1 MRACGGCV
9 PVTGVC
15 STGGRFK
22 FSVVRAVRRT
32 LKGRSPLDAFR
43 EELTRTIPSLRAFA
57 RSLAMGDE
65 AFADDLVQDTCVN
78 ALRAQDQ
85 FTPGTNLKAWLFT
98 ILRNRFR
105 SLAKRRK
112 VRAEDPDDDLDRMV
126 TGPAPQH
133 GRLEMIAFHRAFDN
147 LRAEYREALVLAV
160 VHGLNYEDI
169 AEICGCRVGTVKS
182 RVSRARDRL
191 REALYDGPER
201 EATEAPDAAATVD
214 AWLTAEPP
222 R

>member
-1 MRACGGCV
+1 M
-9 PVTGVC
+9 
-15 STGGRFK
+15 
-22 FSVVRAVRRT
+22 
-32 LKGRSPLDAFR
+32 DAFR

-133 GRLEMIAFHRAFDN
+133 GRLEMIAFHRAFED

-160 VHGLNYEDI
+160 VHGLAYDEI

-191 REALYDGPER
+191 RAALYDDPER
-201 EATEAPDAAATVD
+201 AAETRDCDAAVD
-214 AWLTAEPP
+214 ARLTVEPP

>member
-1 MRACGGCV
+1 M
-9 PVTGVC
+9 
-15 STGGRFK
+15 
-22 FSVVRAVRRT
+22 
-32 LKGRSPLDAFR
+32 DDFR

-57 RSLAMGDE
+57 RSLAMGDD
-65 AFADDLVQDTCVN
+65 ALADDLVQDTCVN

-112 VRAEDPDDDLDRMV
+112 VRAEEPDDELDRIPV
-126 TGPAPQH
+126 DATPQD
-133 GRLEMIAFHRAFDN
+133 GRLEMMAFKRAFAD

-160 VHGLNYEDI
+160 VHGMNYEDI
-169 AEICGCRVGTVKS
+169 AEICDCRVGTVKS

-191 REALYDGPER
+191 REALYDEPERAAQPDAGER
-201 EATEAPDAAATVD
+201 EAID
-214 AWLTAEPP
+214 AWLHPSASAG
-222 R
+222 

>member
-1 MRACGGCV
+1 M
-9 PVTGVC
+9 
-15 STGGRFK
+15 
-22 FSVVRAVRRT
+22 
-32 LKGRSPLDAFR
+32 DAFR
-43 EELTRTIPSLRAFA
+43 EELTQTIPSLRAFA

-112 VRAEDPDDDLDRMV
+112 VRAEEPDDDLERMV
-126 TGPAPQH
+126 VGSVPQD
-133 GRLEMIAFHRAFDN
+133 GRLEMIAFRRAFGE

-160 VHGLNYEDI
+160 VHGMNYEDI
-169 AEICGCRVGTVKS
+169 AAICDCRVGTVKS

-201 EATEAPDAAATVD
+201 EAGAAAPERDPLAAV
-214 AWLTAEPP
+214 TADPG

>member
-1 MRACGGCV
+1 M
-9 PVTGVC
+9 
-15 STGGRFK
+15 
-22 FSVVRAVRRT
+22 
-32 LKGRSPLDAFR
+32 DDFR

-57 RSLAMGDE
+57 RSLATGDE
-65 AFADDLVQDTCVN
+65 ALAEDLVQDTCVN
-78 ALRAQDQ
+78 ALRAQHQ

-112 VRAEDPDDDLDRMV
+112 VRAEEPDDELDRMPV
-126 TGPAPQH
+126 GATPQE
-133 GRLEMIAFHRAFDN
+133 GRLEMMAFRRAFDE

-169 AEICGCRVGTVKS
+169 AQICDCRVGTVKS

-191 REALYDGPER
+191 RAALYEEPER
-201 EATEAPDAAATVD
+201 AAEPSRDEARALD
-214 AWLTAEPP
+214 AWLGAAARP
-222 R
+222 

>member
-1 MRACGGCV
+1 V
-9 PVTGVC
+9 
-15 STGGRFK
+15 
-22 FSVVRAVRRT
+22 
-32 LKGRSPLDAFR
+32 DEFR
-43 EELTRTIPSLRAFA
+43 DELTRTIPSLRAFA

-65 AFADDLVQDTCVN
+65 ALAEDLVQDTCVN

-112 VRAEDPDDDLDRMV
+112 VRAEEPDDELDRIPV
-126 TGPAPQH
+126 DATPQH
-133 GRLEMIAFHRAFDN
+133 GRLEMMAFKRAFGE

-169 AEICGCRVGTVKS
+169 ARICDCRVGTVKS

-191 REALYDGPER
+191 REALYDEPER
-201 EATEAPDAAATVD
+201 AAQPDRGEADPVD
-214 AWLTAEPP
+214 AWLGGAAPA

>member
-1 MRACGGCV
+1 M
-9 PVTGVC
+9 
-15 STGGRFK
+15 
-22 FSVVRAVRRT
+22 
-32 LKGRSPLDAFR
+32 DAFR
-43 EELTRTIPSLRAFA
+43 EDLTRTIPSLRAFA
-57 RSLAMGDE
+57 RSLAMGDD
-65 AFADDLVQDTCVN
+65 ALADDLVQDTCVN

-105 SLAKRRK
+105 SLAKHRK
-112 VRAEDPDDDLDRMV
+112 VRAEEPADDLDRMV
-126 TGPAPQH
+126 TGPAPQQ
-133 GRLEMIAFHRAFDN
+133 GRLEMIAFRRAFAG

-160 VHGLNYEDI
+160 VHGMNYEDI
-169 AEICGCRVGTVKS
+169 AQVCDCRVGTVKS

-201 EATEAPDAAATVD
+201 EAGSGEGQGDALSPLLMEGAP
-214 AWLTAEPP
+214 